1 MQGATSG
8 IAPQV
13 LQSRGNPANNHAP
26 TIPASREQPS
36 HGPLNPEQ
44 LVTIMNHV
52 TDERLV
58 QEIGCVYQFNIS
70 GEGGVWYLDLKNGCG
85 RAGKGPPIGCT
96 PDAVI
101 SFSSEDMQALFAGVM
116 TAFDAYMQGRV
127 TVDGDVRMAMKL
139 QSVVE
144 RMKQPRM
151 ATRTAH
157 VQNDM
162 TNHGRNDVMII

>member
-1 MQGATSG
+1 MQGAANG
-8 IAPQV
+8 ITPQV
-13 LQSRGNPANNHAP
+13 LQSRGNPPTHHAP

-36 HGPLNPEQ
+36 HGPLNPDQ
-44 LVTIMNHV
+44 LVAIMNHV

-70 GEGGVWYLDLKNGCG
+70 GEGVWYLDLKNGCG
-85 RAGKGPPIGCT
+85 RAGKGPPLGCT

-101 SFSSEDMQALFAGVM
+101 SLTSEDMRALFSGEM

-127 TVDGDVRMAMKL
+127 TVEGDVRMAMNL

-157 VQNDM
+157 VQSDM
-162 TNHGRNDVMII
+162 TTHGRNDVMII

>member
-8 IAPQV
+8 ITPQV
-13 LQSRGNPANNHAP
+13 FQSRGSSFNHVPAM
-26 TIPASREQPS
+26 PASREQPPTR
-36 HGPLNPEQ
+36 PLDPDQ
-44 LVTIMNHV
+44 LVTIFNHV

-70 GEGGVWYLDLKNGCG
+70 GGGVWYLDLKNGCG
-85 RAGKGPPIGCT
+85 RGGKGPPLGCT

-101 SFSSEDMQALFAGVM
+101 SVSSEDMQALFAGDL
-116 TAFDAYMQGRV
+116 TAFDGYMQGRV
-127 TVDGDVRMAMKL
+127 TVEGDVRMAMKL

-144 RMKQPRM
+144 RIKQPRM

-157 VQNDM
+157 VQNDV
-162 TNHGRNDVMII
+162 TLHGRNDVMII

>member
-13 LQSRGNPANNHAP
+13 LHPRNNPVAHHAP
-26 TIPASREQPS
+26 PMHASREQPPRPK
-36 HGPLNPEQ
+36 PLDPDQ
-44 LVTIMNHV
+44 LVTIFNHV

-70 GEGGVWYLDLKNGCG
+70 GDEEVWYLDLKNGRG
-85 RAGKGPPIGCT
+85 RAGKGPPLGCT

-101 SFSSEDMQALFAGVM
+101 SLSSEDMQALFAGEM
-116 TAFDAYMQGRV
+116 TAFNAYMQGRV
-127 TVDGDVRMAMKL
+127 TVEGDVRMAMKL

-144 RMKQPRM
+144 RMKQPR
-151 ATRTAH
+151 RTAH
-157 VQNDM
+157 VQHDIPLY
-162 TNHGRNDVMII
+162 GRSDVMII

>member
-13 LQSRGNPANNHAP
+13 LHPRNNTAAHHAP
-26 TIPASREQPS
+26 AMHASREQSPRPK
-36 HGPLNPEQ
+36 PLDPDE
-44 LVTIMNHV
+44 LVTIFNHV

-70 GEGGVWYLDLKNGCG
+70 GDEEVWYLDLKNGRG
-85 RAGKGPPIGCT
+85 RAGKGPPLGCT

-101 SFSSEDMQALFAGVM
+101 SLSSEDMQALFAGEM
-116 TAFDAYMQGRV
+116 TAFNAYMQGRV
-127 TVDGDVRMAMKL
+127 TVEGDVRMAMKL

-144 RMKQPRM
+144 RMKQPR
-151 ATRTAH
+151 RTAH
-157 VQNDM
+157 VQHDIPLY
-162 TNHGRNDVMII
+162 GRSDVMII